1 MQFVHKAQLEGC
13 TMSENPKKPFLLF
26 GRFAVPL
33 LVWLVI
39 GPIAAV
45 ISWVLL
51 RKRAT
56 RNNPAAPAHL
66 NILRRP

>member
-1 MQFVHKAQLEGC
+1 
-13 TMSENPKKPFLLF
+13 MSENPKKPFLLF

-33 LVWLVI
+33 LVWLII

-51 RKRAT
+51 KKKD
-56 RNNPAAPAHL
+56 NPKNLDKSVRPK
-66 NILRRP
+66 ILRHS